1 MSIRL
6 RLLLAA
12 VGVVAVSLLVSGFL
26 TGYLVRQLEQ
36 QNARDQ
42 LDRQT
47 IIYRQQ
53 VWNRECASNLAVANG
68 RCAGGPGG
76 LAPRDE
82 YLDRLN
88 MTVLPS
94 LNGDRLLLVTGA
106 GGVVFDSEGSAVTIT
121 APGNSTPRLISREN
135 QVYELAI
142 DIDGTSY
149 VASAVRIQPNA
160 AIPVRDP
167 LGAQYVVLARSRA
180 AIDAQATASLLPLL
194 LLAGGVSLLIAI
206 AIGLLISRALA
217 RPLTELSDAAED
229 IARGNYARRVS
240 MRGKDEI
247 GVTGQAFNR
256 MAQAVERARQTQR
269 EFLANVSHELKT
281 PLTSLIGFSQALVD
295 GSLVN
300 EEEKKRAATVIH
312 EESERVLRMS
322 QELLDLARVE
332 SGHISLRPQPIDV
345 AAMLK
350 QELDIIRPR
359 AQERGLNVALET
371 TGELPPGLAD
381 PERLHQ
387 VLDNLLDNAVKYA
400 PNGSHVLIGAQQLAE
415 GGIEVQVSNP
425 IGDHRPDPERMFER
439 FYRADP
445 SRSAAAGGVGLG
457 LAISRELMEA
467 MSGKL
472 WADFDPRGWLR
483 VRLHLPAGSPA
494 PAGRA
499 WSQTPPLGVRKPV
512 LPPAQS

>member
-1 MSIRL
+1 M
-6 RLLLAA
+6 
-12 VGVVAVSLLVSGFL
+12 VAVSLLVSGFL
-26 TGYLVRQLEQ
+26 TGYLVRNLEL

-42 LDRQT
+42 LDRQS
-47 IIYRQQ
+47 IIFRQQ

-68 RCAGGPGG
+68 RCAGPGG
-76 LAPRDE
+76 LTPRDE
-82 YLDRLN
+82 YIDRLN
-88 MTVLPS
+88 TSVTPG

-106 GGVVFDSEGSAVTIT
+106 GGVVYDSEGTATTIA
-121 APGNSTPRLISREN
+121 APGNATPRIINREN
-135 QVYELAI
+135 QVYELEF
-142 DIDGTSY
+142 DVGGTSY
-149 VASAVRIQPNA
+149 VASASRIQPIA

-194 LLAGGVSLLIAI
+194 LVAGGVSLLVALG
-206 AIGLLISRALA
+206 IGLLISRALA

-229 IARGNYARRVS
+229 IARGNYSRRVS
-240 MRGKDEI
+240 MRGNDEI

-295 GSLVN
+295 GSLET
-300 EEEKKRAATVIH
+300 EEEKVRAATVVH

-332 SGHISLRPQPIDV
+332 SGHISLRPQPIDIG
-345 AAMLK
+345 AMLK

-359 AQERGLNVALET
+359 AHERGLNVTLET
-371 TGELPPGLAD
+371 TGELPPGIAD

-400 PNGSHVLIGAQQLAE
+400 PADSHVLVGAQHLAG
-415 GGIEVQVSNP
+415 GGIEVHVSNP
-425 IGDHRPDPERMFER
+425 VGDHRPDPERMFER

-445 SRSAAAGGVGLG
+445 SRAAAAGGVGLG

-467 MSGKL
+467 MSGRL

-483 VRLHLPAGSPA
+483 VRVHLPAGSPA
-494 PAGRA
+494 PADRA
-499 WSQTPPLGVRKPV
+499 WSQTPSLGVRKAL
-512 LPPAQS
+512 LPPAG

>member
-1 MSIRL
+1 
-6 RLLLAA
+6 
-12 VGVVAVSLLVSGFL
+12 VVAVSLVVSGVL
-26 TGYLVRQLEQ
+26 TGYLVRNLEF

-42 LDRQT
+42 LDRQA
-47 IIYRQQ
+47 IIFRQQ

-68 RCAGGPGG
+68 RCAGLPGG

-82 YLDRLN
+82 FLDRLN
-88 MTVLPS
+88 TTVSPS
-94 LNGDRLLLVTGA
+94 LNGDRLLLVTGS
-106 GGVVFDSEGSAVTIT
+106 GGVVYDSEGTASAMA
-121 APGNSTPRLISREN
+121 APNTSSARVINREN
-135 QVYELAI
+135 QVYELSV
-142 DIDGTSY
+142 DIGGQPY
-149 VASAVRIQPNA
+149 IASAARIQPNA
-160 AIPVRDP
+160 ALAVRDP
-167 LGAQYVVLARSRA
+167 LGAQYVVLARSRS
-180 AIDAQATASLLPLL
+180 AIDAQANASLLPLL
-194 LLAGGVSLLIAI
+194 LAAGGVSMLVAI
-206 AIGLLISRALA
+206 AIGLLVSRALA

-229 IARGNYARRVS
+229 IARGNYSRRVS
-240 MRGKDEI
+240 LRGADEI

-256 MAQAVERARQTQR
+256 MAEAVERARQTQR

-295 GSLVN
+295 GSLET
-300 EEEKKRAATVIH
+300 EEEKTRAATVVH

-359 AQERGLNVALET
+359 AQERGLSVTLET
-371 TGELPPGLAD
+371 SGELPPGVAD

-387 VLDNLLDNAVKYA
+387 VLDNLLDNALKYA
-400 PNGSHVLIGAQQLAE
+400 PADSHVLVATQNLAD
-415 GGIEVQVSNP
+415 GTLEVQVSNP
-425 IGDHRPDPERMFER
+425 IGDHRPDPDRMFER

-445 SRSAAAGGVGLG
+445 SRAAAAGGVGLG

-467 MSGKL
+467 MAGRL

-483 VRLHLPAGSPA
+483 VRLRLPAGTPA
-494 PAGRA
+494 PPDRA
-499 WSQTPPLGVRKPV
+499 WGQSPIGLRKPA
-512 LPPAQS
+512 LPPAQG